1 MSRPRTFQKSRP
13 SSIFGSFRSSHSLY
27 DEGENLVRTHS
38 SPASVTDD
46 IYGSIDV
53 TNMIV
58 LHYGEVQS
66 GSGMF
71 RKKNTYLV
79 LTNTHL
85 LRFKTQ
91 VKAAEAFSM
100 IPTSWGRS
108 NTARHSRLSSNGS
121 LYENQAPADGCTGI
135 PLNHV
140 VAIYKLDDGRPY
152 FTIEI
157 AYLDEQSNQASTMAL
172 QLNDPRKSDLWL
184 SSIRAAIT
192 KSRLIDPNPPPRKT
206 TEYLA
211 RAVECECDYD
221 PNHFRMFKVVQRATK
236 TGGRSSTDDLTKLT
250 SNVCYLVIGFQK
262 VHLIPLPRSTK
273 PASNVSLSEMGT
285 TTHGVTC
292 LTSVCVQNG
301 DDAFQIAF
309 RKPLQQSS
317 TLYLAS
323 SCVNDIALW
332 LRQAADFLRPT
343 WLEQPFLWR
352 VPQALDDSLLPIP
365 SSDEDHLCFDR
376 TLTAYCV
383 GYNIDP
389 SRIRYTVDYSCED
402 APSFQLLE
410 PSNKRQL
417 KYTALELLAVMRAL
431 RYNESF
437 HAITFRNIDL
447 GSLHGLFDPFGSEH
461 VLWTTRSGGPLK
473 LPLKE
478 QSWLLLQE
486 IQSLA
491 LKSKRLRRLDFTNC
505 LNRKPKD
512 DDNLRDP
519 GSGICEALFPLCG
532 VQLTNIDWIVL
543 NGIHL
548 AEVDIDYLYA
558 AAIEKRCHF
567 RAIDLGRC
575 NLNDQSMKTVLQG
588 MVYQEETL
596 ESIDISGNPARI
608 NPEIVARQLGLLQ
621 RIRKLNISNTQLS
634 AGQVP
639 LIDCGILL
647 KWKLEDI
654 SLVGTSLNEQS
665 IESLVRYLADDQS
678 SILKSLRLSKC
689 QLTGKHAS
697 ALLQAMNSGHEQ
709 PRKLHLYLSENQ
721 LELHHDLVVRAFGRS
736 ITPTH
741 VTMQLLEYSNEQNFQ
756 NLICAMSSNRSL
768 QYLDISRTSLPVNAS
783 PDTCHIMRHMFETN
797 DTLEELNISGEE
809 THLEAITLGPGLRDA
824 LKGLEKNKC
833 LKVLRIEHQVLAL
846 PGANALASILEKNS
860 TLREIHCE
868 NNDISLQAF
877 TGLVNAM
884 KLNTSLW
891 FLPNMDR
898 DRAGSRQ
905 RVDREVDSL
914 REGSS
919 VISPTSTKASMRR
932 AFSGAITSGRTLT
945 GRNIEKSPAI
955 HGFTER
961 DVQAAVAS
969 LDQRWESEVARLQR
983 YLKRNFCLA
992 HGLPLT
998 DEAPASPT
1006 RPGDMAADEESIAAA
1021 LQMANL
1027 DRTPKAE
1034 FDFQLGDDFDEG
1046 DLEKSAAFSS
1056 DAFATSEEYS
1066 EKLIDVEDEGEDHDG
1081 GLMMA
1086 PS

>member
-1 MSRPRTFQKSRP
+1 M
-13 SSIFGSFRSSHSLY
+13 
-27 DEGENLVRTHS
+27 
-38 SPASVTDD
+38 
-46 IYGSIDV
+46 
-53 TNMIV
+53 
-58 LHYGEVQS
+58 
-66 GSGMF
+66 
-71 RKKNTYLV
+71 
-79 LTNTHL
+79 
-85 LRFKTQ
+85 
-91 VKAAEAFSM
+91 
-100 IPTSWGRS
+100 
-108 NTARHSRLSSNGS
+108 
-121 LYENQAPADGCTGI
+121 
-135 PLNHV
+135 
-140 VAIYKLDDGRPY
+140 
-152 FTIEI
+152 
-157 AYLDEQSNQASTMAL
+157 
-172 QLNDPRKSDLWL
+172 
-184 SSIRAAIT
+184 
-192 KSRLIDPNPPPRKT
+192 
-206 TEYLA
+206 
-211 RAVECECDYD
+211 
-221 PNHFRMFKVVQRATK
+221 
-236 TGGRSSTDDLTKLT
+236 
-250 SNVCYLVIGFQK
+250 
-262 VHLIPLPRSTK
+262 
-273 PASNVSLSEMGT
+273 
-285 TTHGVTC
+285 
-292 LTSVCVQNG
+292 
-301 DDAFQIAF
+301 
-309 RKPLQQSS
+309 
-317 TLYLAS
+317 
-323 SCVNDIALW
+323 
-332 LRQAADFLRPT
+332 
-343 WLEQPFLWR
+343 
-352 VPQALDDSLLPIP
+352 
-365 SSDEDHLCFDR
+365 
-376 TLTAYCV
+376 
-383 GYNIDP
+383 
-389 SRIRYTVDYSCED
+389 
-402 APSFQLLE
+402 
-410 PSNKRQL
+410 
-417 KYTALELLAVMRAL
+417 
-431 RYNESF
+431 
-437 HAITFRNIDL
+437 
-447 GSLHGLFDPFGSEH
+447 
-461 VLWTTRSGGPLK
+461 
-473 LPLKE
+473 
-478 QSWLLLQE
+478 
-486 IQSLA
+486 
-491 LKSKRLRRLDFTNC
+491 
-505 LNRKPKD
+505 
-512 DDNLRDP
+512 
-519 GSGICEALFPLCG
+519 
-532 VQLTNIDWIVL
+532 
-543 NGIHL
+543 
-548 AEVDIDYLYA
+548 DIDYLYA

-768 QYLDISRTSLPVNAS
+768 QYLDISRTSLPANAS

-797 DTLEELNISGEE
+797 NTLEELNISGDAR
-809 THLEAITLGPGLRDA
+809 HVEAFTVGPGLRDA
-824 LKGLEKNKC
+824 LKGVLKNKC
-833 LKVLRIEHQVLAL
+833 LKVLV
-846 PGANALASILEKNS
+846 
-860 TLREIHCE
+860 
-868 NNDISLQAF
+868 
-877 TGLVNAM
+877 VNAM

-983 YLKRNFCLA
+983 YLKRNYCLA

-1006 RPGDMAADEESIAAA
+1006 RPGDMAADEEGIAAA
-1021 LQMANL
+1021 LQMASL

-1034 FDFQLGDDFDEG
+1034 FDVQLGDDFDEG
-1046 DLEKSAAFSS
+1046 DLEKSTAVSS